1 MSGAT
6 EKARIEAELVGGQQV
21 VQEAGKIDA
30 ALGKVGAT
38 ASGKL
43 GGAFKAVGGAV
54 AGLAGQALNAAGIL
68 QTLNLAAAVE
78 DAKRLDLATA
88 KLGQSAGVAGSQLKA
103 GLEAIERKTLTSAPA
118 MADLARSLGKATY
131 DGRFAAESIGALGDE
146 ALALGRDLG
155 DEMPLAAALHGIG
168 TESKS
173 VEGELGR
180 LRDMAERVGTVGGPA
195 ALKDTFAAL
204 GPLLSGVA
212 TDSDEA
218 RAKLEALVAV
228 LGKGL
233 KPQQAQAVGGAAL
246 STIRSRAL
254 DIERVTGRRVI
265 DDNGQLVD
273 PGKALADLKRIAERR
288 FGKNKEAQRRALM
301 SDFGQELGLAIYRTD
316 FGDVDKLAASAKDTG
331 KTKAEA
337 EKFRQS
343 KEGQRIDTQIQ
354 KDAGTRAVGEK
365 VAGIHDSLVNTLGVP
380 GAVGV
385 ELVGGKLAL
394 AGAKALGSKAL
405 SAGGAALGTG
415 AGLGLA
421 AAGGVALAGAAGT
434 VAVLSDIGEDREAM
448 GKRYR
453 SQHAQTLG
461 AELASQAVRAGDLTP
476 VIGRAGGDK
485 EVIAAAMELLSAK
498 FDTLNTTLQGQAQ
511 AYADAVGKKTLRIA
525 APVDPNAGAQQ

>member
-1 MSGAT
+1 MTTKRAEIQAALTGD
-6 EKARIEAELVGGQQV
+6 EAV
-21 VQEAGKIDA
+21 VAKAGKMRT
-30 ALGKVGAT
+30 AL
-38 ASGKL
+38 AS
-43 GGAFKAVGGAV
+43 VGGAV
-54 AGLAGQALNAAGIL
+54 AGLAGQALSAAGIL

-78 DAKRLDLATA
+78 DAKRLDLAA
-88 KLGQSAGVAGSQLKA
+88 SKLGQSAGIAGSQLKA
-103 GLEAIERKTLTSAPA
+103 GLESIERKTLTAAPA

-155 DEMPLAAALHGIG
+155 DELPLAAALHGIG

-173 VEGELGR
+173 VESELGR

-195 ALKDTFAAL
+195 AFKDTIAAL

-212 TDSDEA
+212 TDSDKA

-246 STIRSRAL
+246 QAVRSRAL
-254 DIERVTGRRVI
+254 DIERVTGRRVL
-265 DDNGQLVD
+265 DDNGQLLD

-316 FGDVDKLAASAKDTG
+316 FTDVDNLAKSAGDTG
-331 KTKAEA
+331 KTRAEA

-343 KEGQRIDTQIQ
+343 KEGKRIETQIA
-354 KDAGTRAVGEK
+354 KDQGMRAVGEK
-365 VAGIHDSLVNTLGVP
+365 VAGIHDSLVNAIGVP
-380 GAVGV
+380 GTVGV

-394 AGAKALGSKAL
+394 AGAKAIGGKAL

-421 AAGGVALAGAAGT
+421 AAGCVALAGAAGT
-434 VAVLSDIGEDREAM
+434 VAVLSDIGEDRDKM
-448 GKRYR
+448 GARWR
-453 SQHAQTLG
+453 SQHAQTMG
-461 AELASQAVRAGDLTP
+461 SELAQQAIRAGDLTP
-476 VIGRAGGDK
+476 VIGKAGGDA
-485 EVIAAAMELLSAK
+485 EVVAAMMELLSAK
-498 FDTLNTTLQGQAQ
+498 FDSLNSTLQGQAQ
-511 AYADAVGKKTLRIA
+511 AYADAMGKKTLRVV
-525 APVDPNAGAQQ
+525 APTDPNAKAQQ